1 MMDQMLLQVLMGS
14 LGSLGYAV
22 LFNVRRSALL
32 FSVLGGALGWAVYL
46 LTGGV
51 YPDDLANYLYAA
63 MAVTLYAEVLAR
75 VKKTPVTVFLVT
87 SIIPLIPG
95 GSLYYTM
102 ASCLREDI
110 ADFSTRG
117 IYTISIAAMI
127 ALGIMAVMMLMHVYL
142 SIRCSIRARRR
153 RMSDGRDMPR

>member
-1 MMDQMLLQVLMGS
+1 MTNLMLLQILMGAMGS
-14 LGSLGYAV
+14 LGFAV

-46 LTGGV
+46 ATGGA
-51 YPDDLANYLYAA
+51 YPNDLANYLYAA

-75 VKKTPVTVFLVT
+75 IRKTPVTVFLVT

-95 GSLYYTM
+95 GQLYYTM
-102 ASCLREDI
+102 ASCLNGDFS
-110 ADFSTRG
+110 DFSTRG

-127 ALGIMAVMMLMHVYL
+127 ALGIMAVMMLMHVYVSL
-142 SIRCSIRARRR
+142 RRGVRARRAK
-153 RMSDGRDMPR
+153 